1 MFVGQLAVSC
11 VCGKFG
17 CCGGLVTCGACFPKS
32 KLVFCVD
39 CDGCGLN
46 GCFCAGGDFLW
57 CVGGELLYVLC
68 GDLLDACG
76 GVPCF
81 PWSKLFSCL
90 VVLSYLGVFSFRVY
104 LSIFGEFFIKEL
116 MLVVFSFLPSS
127 AKPKLKLQ
135 FWLRLALILSSSTPT
150 PPENTE
156 TYPNWKFSL
165 YMYTKHV

>member
-57 CVGGELLYVLC
+57 YVGGELLYVLC
-68 GDLLDACG
+68 GDLLEACG

-81 PWSKLFSCL
+81 PWSKLFFL
-90 VVLSYLGVFSFRVY
+90 VWWFCHILVFSA
-104 LSIFGEFFIKEL
+104 LECTCQ
-116 MLVVFSFLPSS
+116 FS
-127 AKPKLKLQ
+127 
-135 FWLRLALILSSSTPT
+135 
-150 PPENTE
+150 EN
-156 TYPNWKFSL
+156 FSL
-165 YMYTKHV
+165 RN